1 MKKLLILL
9 TAACLVTGLGFAQT
23 QTGADKGK
31 GKGKKTPTHNCP
43 GKECSKK
50 KG

>member
-1 MKKLLILL
+1 MKKIFVLL
-9 TAACLVTGLGFAQT
+9 TAACFVTGVGFAQT
-23 QTGADKGK
+23 GGDKGK
-31 GKGKKTPTHNCP
+31 GKAKKSSTHNCP